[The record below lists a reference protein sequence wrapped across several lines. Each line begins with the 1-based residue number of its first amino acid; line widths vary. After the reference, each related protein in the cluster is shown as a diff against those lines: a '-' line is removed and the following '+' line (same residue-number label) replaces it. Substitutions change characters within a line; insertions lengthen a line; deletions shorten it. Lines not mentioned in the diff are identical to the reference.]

1 MRPGRV
7 ASKHLGFGQLTYPY
21 GAVNRCSMS
30 TGPEIQLRP
39 AQMHLYK
46 PAAPAVAT
54 IVKNEPCTAG
64 RKASGFVRHV
74 EFDVTGT
81 ELVGR
86 CLPGQAIGV
95 LPDGVDKD
103 GREHKLRLYSLASPT
118 RGEDG
123 KGAVLSTTV
132 KRLIDEDWNGG
143 GLFLGVASN
152 WLCDKKVGD
161 KVRLTGPNG
170 KRFVLPVDTSAHD
183 YVFFATGTGVAPF
196 RGMITDILESGVK
209 SRVALVMGSPY
220 ATDLLYDSWL
230 REMAG
235 KHANFTYIT
244 AISREPN
251 QASVGGTTLGP
262 MYVQDRIASDY
273 ATLEPLLVSER
284 SLIYVC
290 GLAGMEIGI
299 IRQLAR
305 TLPASARE
313 AFIDADAEALANVD
327 GWARTML
334 HKQVRLTRRITL
346 EVY

>member
-1 MRPGRV
+1 
-7 ASKHLGFGQLTYPY
+7 
-21 GAVNRCSMS
+21 MS
-30 TGPEIQLRP
+30 TGTEIPLRA

-46 PAAPAVAT
+46 PVAPAIAT

-74 EFDVTGT
+74 EFDVSGT

-86 CLPGQAIGV
+86 CIPGQAIGV
-95 LPDGVDKD
+95 LPEGVDKD
-103 GREHKLRLYSLASPT
+103 GREHKLRLYSLASPS

-132 KRLIDEDWNGG
+132 KRLIDEDWNTG
-143 GLFLGVASN
+143 GLFVGVASN
-152 WLCDKKVGD
+152 WLCDRKVGD

-170 KRFVLPVDTSAHD
+170 KRFVLPVDTAAHD
-183 YVFFATGTGVAPF
+183 YVFFATGTGIAPF
-196 RGMITDILESGVK
+196 RGMIIDLLEGSAGAK

-220 ATDLLYDSWL
+220 ATDLLYDKWL
-230 REMAG
+230 REMAS
-235 KHANFTYIT
+235 KHTNFTYIT
-244 AISREPN
+244 ALSRETN
-251 QASVGGTTLGP
+251 EAAGGGAAMGP

-273 ATLEPLLVSER
+273 AKLEPLLASER
-284 SLIYVC
+284 GLIYIC

-299 IRQLAR
+299 VRQLAK
-305 TLPASARE
+305 TLPASWRE
-313 AFIDADAEALANVD
+313 GFIEADNESLANVD

-334 HKQVRLTRRITL
+334 HKQVKLTRRISL

>member
-1 MRPGRV
+1 M
-7 ASKHLGFGQLTYPY
+7 A
-21 GAVNRCSMS
+21 
-30 TGPEIQLRP
+30 TGTEIPLRP

-46 PAAPAVAT
+46 PVAPAIGT
-54 IVKNEPCTAG
+54 ITKNEPCTAG
-64 RKASGFVRHV
+64 RKAAGFVRHI

-81 ELVGR
+81 QLAGR
-86 CLPGQAIGV
+86 CIPGQAIGV
-95 LPDGVDKD
+95 LPDGLDKD

-123 KGAVLSTTV
+123 QGCILSTTV
-132 KRLIDEDWNGG
+132 KRLIDEDWNTG

-152 WLCDKKVGD
+152 WLCDRKPGD
-161 KVRLTGPNG
+161 KVRLTGPSG
-170 KRFVLPVDTSAHD
+170 KRFVLPVDAAAHD
-183 YVFFATGTGVAPF
+183 YVFFATGTGIAPF
-196 RGMITDILESGVK
+196 RGMIADLLEGGVNT
-209 SRVALVMGSPY
+209 RVALVMGSPY
-220 ATDLLYDSWL
+220 ATDLLYDKWL
-230 REMAG
+230 RETAA
-235 KHANFTYIT
+235 KHPNFSYIT

-251 QASVGGTTLGP
+251 AGSGGGPPLGP

-284 SLIYVC
+284 CLIYIC

-313 AFIDADAEALANVD
+313 GYLEADAEVLTNVD

-334 HKQVRLTRRITL
+334 HKQIKLTRRIAL

>member
-1 MRPGRV
+1 
-7 ASKHLGFGQLTYPY
+7 
-21 GAVNRCSMS
+21 MS
-30 TGPEIQLRP
+30 TGPDIPLRA

-46 PAAPAVAT
+46 PAAPAIGT
-54 IVKNEPCTAG
+54 IVRNEPCTAG
-64 RKASGFVRHV
+64 RKAAGFTRHV
-74 EFDVTGT
+74 EFDVSGT

-86 CLPGQAIGV
+86 CVPGQAIGV

-123 KGAVLSTTV
+123 KGAVISTTV

-152 WLCDKKVGD
+152 WLCDRKVGD

-170 KRFVLPVDTSAHD
+170 KRFVLPVDAAAHD
-183 YVFFATGTGVAPF
+183 YVFFATGTGIAPF
-196 RGMITDILESGVK
+196 RGMIADLLESGVQ

-220 ATDLLYDSWL
+220 ATDLLYDKWL
-230 REMAG
+230 REMAA
-235 KHANFTYIT
+235 KHGNFTYIT

-251 QASVGGTTLGP
+251 ESNTGGAAMGP

-273 ATLEPLLVSER
+273 ALLEPLLASER
-284 SLIYVC
+284 CLVYIC

-305 TLPASARE
+305 TLPAAARE
-313 AFIDADAEALANVD
+313 RFIEADAEALSNV
-327 GWARTML
+327 
-334 HKQVRLTRRITL
+334 
-346 EVY
+346 